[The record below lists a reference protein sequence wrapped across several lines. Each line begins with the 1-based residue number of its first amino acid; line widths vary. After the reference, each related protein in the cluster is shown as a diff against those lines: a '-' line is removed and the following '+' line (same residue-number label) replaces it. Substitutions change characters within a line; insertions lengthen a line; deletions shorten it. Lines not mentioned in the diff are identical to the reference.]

1 MATSLSDLELAPRT
15 TDVDDVPVDK
25 LLVLQFQN
33 GGREAYAEIFER
45 YRPLTERICYRIL
58 GNREDAQEA
67 VQETMLRVL
76 RGLETFNG
84 RYQLQAWIARIATN
98 VSVDMVRARARRPNT
113 GVGLHDLD
121 EHADAALDPGGAR
134 HADPG
139 PRACR
144 DPSSMSSPTTTER
157 RWSCGSSRVART
169 RRSVTR
175 WACPP
180 RRRRP

>member
-25 LLVLQFQN
+25 LLVLEFQS

-98 VSVDMVRARARRPNT
+98 VSVDMLRARARRPQHRRRAPHRRLTTSPMPRSIPKSWWNRSWN
-113 GVGLHDLD
+113 
-121 EHADAALDPGGAR
+121 AR
-134 HADPG
+134 P
-139 PRACR
+139 C
-144 DPSSMSSPTTTER
+144 S
-157 RWSCGSSRVART
+157 
-169 RRSVTR
+169 RRSTRSLRTTVTR
-175 WACPP
+175 
-180 RRRRP
+180 